1 MVITMNRTYCGHVT
15 HDLVDQDVLVKGW
28 IKKNRKLGKLIFLD
42 VSDRSGLVQIVIND
56 ANKYYETVKNLPRE
70 SVVEIIGKVN
80 LRKSANPELANG
92 DVEIDLTELKVDSIS
107 LTPPLI
113 IENNTDALE
122 DLRMKYRYLD
132 LRRPI
137 IQRNLIFRSKVANYI
152 RNFLVDNGFIE
163 VETPVLGKPTPEGAR
178 DYLVPSR
185 VNKGNFYALPQS
197 PQIYKQLLMVSGLDR
212 YFQITKCFRDEDLR
226 SDRQPEFTQVDMEL
240 SFTNELEIQTIVEN
254 LLKDIFKKALNVEV
268 QTPFLRMD
276 YDVAMNKYGCDKPD
290 LRFGLELNDVTSY
303 FSHSHANLFK
313 NAVTNNQVIKC
324 IVADAFL
331 TKKDVAGFEKFAK
344 DMGAKGLAWVTWD
357 QDHIVDGSIA
367 KIVEPEIIS
376 QIMKDLNKT
385 SGTLLFV
392 VDTLK
397 VANATLGMVRNVVA
411 SHLGL
416 KDPNKFSFL
425 WIVNWPLFEYDE
437 EEHRYVAA
445 HHPFT
450 QPQDQCHADFDTN
463 QKDAKAKAYDIVLN
477 GYEVG
482 GGSIRITNP
491 DMQDRM
497 FKAIGLSQ
505 PEVMAKFGY
514 LIDAFN
520 YGVPPHGGLALGFD
534 RLIAIMLDL
543 DNIKECI
550 AFPKNTS
557 AVDPLMKAP
566 SQIDEA
572 ALDELGI
579 QLKPQQ

>member
-1 MVITMNRTYCGHVT
+1 MTMNRTYCGQVT
-15 HDLVDQDVLVKGW
+15 HDLVNQNVLVKGW

-56 ANKYYETVKNLPRE
+56 TNKHYDTVKNLPRE
-70 SVVEIIGKVN
+70 SVVEIEGIVN
-80 LRKSANPELANG
+80 YRKNANEELANG
-92 DVEIDLTELKVDSIS
+92 DIEIDLVDLKVDSIS

-137 IQRNLIFRSKVANYI
+137 IQRNLIFRSRVANYI

-254 LLKDIFKKALNVEV
+254 LVKDVFKKALNVDIE
-268 QTPFLRMD
+268 TPFLRMD

-290 LRFGLELNDVTSY
+290 LRFSLELNDVTQY
-303 FSHSHANLFK
+303 FVNSEANLFK
-313 NAVTNNQVIKC
+313 NAIANNQAVKC

-331 TKKDVAGFEKFAK
+331 TKKDVSGFEKFAK
-344 DMGAKGLAWVTWD
+344 DMGAKGLAWISWD
-357 QDHIVDGSIA
+357 QDKVVDGSIT
-367 KIVEPEIIS
+367 KIVEPQIIA
-376 QIMKDLNKT
+376 QIMKDLNKS

-392 VDTLK
+392 VDSLK
-397 VANATLGMVRNVVA
+397 VANSSLGMVRNVVA

-425 WIVNWPLFEYDE
+425 WVVNWPLFEYDE

-491 DMQDRM
+491 QMQDRM
-497 FKAIGLSQ
+497 FKAIGLTQ
-505 PEVMAKFGY
+505 DEVMAKFGY

-534 RLIAIMLDL
+534 RLLAIMLNL

-557 AVDPLMKAP
+557 AVDALMKAP
-566 SQIDEA
+566 SQIDPA